1 MQAIASKRKLK
12 EQPEVA
18 TYLVPSPCE
27 FPRFFAKQKMRAVAS
42 KRKLE
47 EQPKVA
53 TGFSNLFSNRDY
65 RVEPDNDTMSCRIMT
80 VSVRVPTFF
89 CRAKNASH
97 REQVETRRA
106 TGGCGVFF
114 GSLKR
119 TPDFNLIQQCGK
131 GADHRKNP
139 FWLS

>member
-1 MQAIASKRKLK
+1 MQAIASKRKLE

-42 KRKLE
+42 KWKLE

-89 CRAKNASH
+89 LQSKKCEPSRASGNSKSN
-97 REQVETRRA
+97 RRLRRFLWVA
-106 TGGCGVFF
+106 KKKPGFQLHSAV
-114 GSLKR
+114 R
-119 TPDFNLIQQCGK
+119 QRRRP
-131 GADHRKNP
+131 P
-139 FWLS
+139 